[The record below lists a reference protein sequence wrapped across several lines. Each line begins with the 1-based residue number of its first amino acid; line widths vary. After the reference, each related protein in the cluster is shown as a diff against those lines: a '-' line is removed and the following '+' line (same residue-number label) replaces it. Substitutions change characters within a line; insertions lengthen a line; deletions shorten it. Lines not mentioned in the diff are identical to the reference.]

1 MKTESKIITIIRH
14 EYTTKVKSKGFIIST
29 MLGPIGF
36 IVFMGVIALIG
47 YLSADSTERKIA
59 VLDRTNIIGE
69 KIVDTDTSLFFVTHK
84 TELELRDQVLSE
96 ELDSYLVIPQG
107 ILKDGEA
114 TIFSRGG
121 GGVGYFNSLRQSVS
135 RIVRRE
141 RLIEAGADSNLIQ
154 LVESRVDI
162 EARILTE
169 EGTEDDNTAI
179 LTGVGYGLGMMVYFM
194 MLLYG
199 SLVMR
204 GVIEE
209 KANRI
214 VEVIASSAT
223 PFQIMMGK
231 VVGIGAVGL
240 TQVLVW
246 MIFAAI
252 GLVFGGSV
260 VDMYSTSGMT
270 PEQAAMVSKFQ
281 MPDISPWIFV
291 GFLFYFLTGYFVYAT
306 LYAGVGSAVDQE
318 SDAGQLAMPITMLI
332 IIPIMFLSL
341 VIANPD
347 GMVATVLSLIPF
359 FTPML
364 MIVRIA
370 ATEVPVW
377 QIALSVVL
385 MISTFIACVKIAA
398 KIYRVG
404 ILMYGKKPSL
414 KEIFKWIK
422 NGN

>member
-1 MKTESKIITIIRH
+1 
-14 EYTTKVKSKGFIIST
+14 
-29 MLGPIGF
+29 
-36 IVFMGVIALIG
+36 
-47 YLSADSTERKIA
+47 
-59 VLDRTNIIGE
+59 
-69 KIVDTDTSLFFVTHK
+69 
-84 TELELRDQVLSE
+84 
-96 ELDSYLVIPQG
+96 
-107 ILKDGEA
+107 
-114 TIFSRGG
+114 
-121 GGVGYFNSLRQSVS
+121 
-135 RIVRRE
+135 
-141 RLIEAGADSNLIQ
+141 
-154 LVESRVDI
+154 
-162 EARILTE
+162 
-169 EGTEDDNTAI
+169 
-179 LTGVGYGLGMMVYFM
+179 
-194 MLLYG
+194 
-199 SLVMR
+199 
-204 GVIEE
+204 
-209 KANRI
+209 
-214 VEVIASSAT
+214 
-223 PFQIMMGK
+223 
-231 VVGIGAVGL
+231 
-240 TQVLVW
+240 
-246 MIFAAI
+246 
-252 GLVFGGSV
+252 
-260 VDMYSTSGMT
+260 
-270 PEQAAMVSKFQ
+270 MVSKFQ

>member
-1 MKTESKIITIIRH
+1 MLKYIHTIIRH
-14 EYTTKVKSKGFIIST
+14 EYTTNVKSKGFIIST

-69 KIVDTDTSLFFVTHK
+69 SIVDTDTSLFFVTHK

>member
-36 IVFMGVIALIG
+36 IVFMGVVALIG

-59 VLDRTNIIGE
+59 VLDRTNIMAE

-84 TELELRDQVLSE
+84 TESELRDQVLSE

-121 GGVGYFNSLRQSVS
+121 GGVGYFNSLRRSVS

-194 MLLYG
+194 MLMYG

-252 GLVFGGSV
+252 GLAFGGSV

-359 FTPML
+359 FTPVL